1 MASPGQIPNFIYI
14 GAAKC
19 ASTWIFRSLQ
29 AHPQVYVPP
38 AKDIFFFDR
47 EYQRG
52 IGWYQS
58 FFEPA
63 KAHHIRVGE
72 LSHFYLYSQEAAQ
85 RIREN
90 LPWVKL
96 LACVRN
102 PIRRAWSAYLFKK
115 RNGLVSCDLETALAD
130 DPRMIEHGLYS
141 SYVSYYT
148 ELFGDAQFKVLV
160 YDDLEADPVEFGRC
174 LYELLGVDP
183 EFQNPFANQKVL
195 PASEPRSAPVA
206 ALTRRAARLV
216 RRLGLANLVGRI
228 KSSNVVTG
236 MLYVPLENGRQERI
250 SSEQW
255 ERLAEPFT
263 DDINRLSQLLGR
275 DLTHWLQRPG
285 G

>member
-1 MASPGQIPNFIYI
+1 MAIQRQIPNFIYI

-38 AKDIFFFDR
+38 AKDLFFFDR
-47 EYQRG
+47 EYERG

-63 KAHHIRVGE
+63 GAQHIRVGE

-90 LPWVKL
+90 VPWVKL
-96 LACVRN
+96 IACVRN
-102 PIRRAWSAYLFKK
+102 PIRRAWSAYMFKK
-115 RNGLVSCDLETALAD
+115 RNGLVSCDLETALRD
-130 DPRMIEHGLYS
+130 DPRMIDHGFYS
-141 SYVSYYT
+141 SYVSYYSS
-148 ELFGDAQFKVLV
+148 LFGDAQFKVLV
-160 YDDLEADPVEFGRC
+160 YDDLEADPVGFGRR
-174 LYELLGVDP
+174 LYELLDVDP
-183 EFQNPFANQKVL
+183 DFQNPFAHEKVL
-195 PASEPRSAPVA
+195 PASAPRSAPVA

-228 KSSNVVTG
+228 KSSKTVTG
-236 MLYVPLENGRQERI
+236 MLYVPLKNGRQERM
-250 SSEQW
+250 SPDQW
-255 ERLAEPFT
+255 ERLAERYA
-263 DDINRLSQLLGR
+263 DDVTRLSQVLGR